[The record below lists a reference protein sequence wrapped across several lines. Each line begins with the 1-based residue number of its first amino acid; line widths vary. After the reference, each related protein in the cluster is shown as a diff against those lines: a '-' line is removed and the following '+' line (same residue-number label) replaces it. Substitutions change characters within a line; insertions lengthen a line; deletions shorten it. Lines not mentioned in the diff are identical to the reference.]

1 MWNSTLHEIKE
12 ERSKQ
17 MLRDEEFRRAL
28 GAEEYRLQSQRIREE
43 REALKKAERR
53 ELRQG
58 ISTAIAY
65 VMVVVW
71 LVAVSAL
78 DVAPLWAGLALFIS
92 TVYLAVYAAARGAL
106 RW

>member
-1 MWNSTLHEIKE
+1 MY
-12 ERSKQ
+12 
-17 MLRDEEFRRAL
+17 RDEELRRAIS
-28 GAEEYRLQSQRIREE
+28 AEEYRMQSQRIREE
-43 REALKKAERR
+43 REALKKAEMR

-78 DVAPLWAGLALFIS
+78 DAAPLAAGLALIVS
-92 TVYLAVYAAARGAL
+92 TAYLAVYAAARG
-106 RW
+106 WMTW

>member
-1 MWNSTLHEIKE
+1 
-12 ERSKQ
+12 
-17 MLRDEEFRRAL
+17 MLKDEEFRRAL
-28 GAEEYRLQSQRIREE
+28 SAEERRMQMQRIREA
-43 REALKKAERR
+43 REAQAKAERK

-65 VMVVVW
+65 VMVVIWIVS
-71 LVAVSAL
+71 VSAL
-78 DVAPLWAGLALFIS
+78 DAAPLGAGLGLFIS

>member
-1 MWNSTLHEIKE
+1 
-12 ERSKQ
+12 
-17 MLRDEEFRRAL
+17 MLRDEELRRAL
-28 GAEEYRLQSQRIREE
+28 SAEERRMQMQRIREE

-71 LVAVSAL
+71 IVAVSAL
-78 DVAPLWAGLALFIS
+78 DAAPLAAGLTMIVS
-92 TVYLAVYAAARGAL
+92 TAYLAVYAAARG
-106 RW
+106 WMKW

>member
-1 MWNSTLHEIKE
+1 
-12 ERSKQ
+12 
-17 MLRDEEFRRAL
+17 MLRDEELRRAL
-28 GAEEYRLQSQRIREE
+28 GAEEYRLQSQRIRQE
-43 REALKKAERR
+43 REALKKSERR

-65 VMVVVW
+65 LMVVVW
-71 LVAVSAL
+71 IVAVSAL
-78 DVAPLWAGLALFIS
+78 DAAPLVAGLALFIS

>member
-1 MWNSTLHEIKE
+1 MY
-12 ERSKQ
+12 
-17 MLRDEEFRRAL
+17 RDEELRRAI

-58 ISTAIAY
+58 IATAIAY

-71 LVAVSAL
+71 IVAVSAL
-78 DVAPLWAGLALFIS
+78 DAAPFGAGLALLIS
-92 TVYLAVYAAARGAL
+92 KVYLAVYAAARCAL

>member
-1 MWNSTLHEIKE
+1 MY
-12 ERSKQ
+12 
-17 MLRDEEFRRAL
+17 RDEELRRAL
-28 GAEEYRLQSQRIREE
+28 SAEERRLKMQRIREA
-43 REALKKAERR
+43 REAQAKAERK

-58 ISTAIAY
+58 VSTAIAY

-78 DVAPLWAGLALFIS
+78 DVAPLGAGLALFIS

>member
-1 MWNSTLHEIKE
+1 
-12 ERSKQ
+12 
-17 MLRDEEFRRAL
+17 MLKDEELRRTI
-28 GAEEYRLQSQRIREE
+28 GAEEYRIQSQRIKDE

-53 ELRQG
+53 KLRQG
-58 ISTAIAY
+58 ISIAIAY

-78 DVAPLWAGLALFIS
+78 DAVPLWAGLALFIS

>member
-1 MWNSTLHEIKE
+1 MY
-12 ERSKQ
+12 
-17 MLRDEEFRRAL
+17 RDEELRRAL
-28 GAEEYRLQSQRIREE
+28 GAEEYRMQSQRIREE

-71 LVAVSAL
+71 IVAVSAL
-78 DVAPLWAGLALFIS
+78 DAAPFQLYIS
-92 TVYLAVYAAARGAL
+92 AFASPAARFKNIKNNIISHHPYSNPSSHECPQQT
-106 RW
+106 

>member
-1 MWNSTLHEIKE
+1 MY
-12 ERSKQ
+12 
-17 MLRDEEFRRAL
+17 RDEELRRAL
-28 GAEEYRLQSQRIREE
+28 SAEERRMQMQRIREA
-43 REALKKAERR
+43 REAQAKAERK

-71 LVAVSAL
+71 IVAVSAL
-78 DVAPLWAGLALFIS
+78 DAAPLVAGLGLFVS

-106 RW
+106 S

>member
-1 MWNSTLHEIKE
+1 
-12 ERSKQ
+12 
-17 MLRDEEFRRAL
+17 MLKDEELRRAL
-28 GAEEYRLQSQRIREE
+28 SAEGRRMQSQRIREE
-43 REALKKAERR
+43 REALKKAARR

-71 LVAVSAL
+71 IVAVSAL
-78 DVAPLWAGLALFIS
+78 DAAPLVAGLGLFIS

>member
-1 MWNSTLHEIKE
+1 MI
-12 ERSKQ
+12 
-17 MLRDEEFRRAL
+17 LRDEEFRRSL
-28 GAEEYRLQSQRIREE
+28 GAEEYRMQSQRIREE
-43 REALKKAERR
+43 LEALKEAERR

-78 DVAPLWAGLALFIS
+78 DAAPLGVGLALFIS

>member
-1 MWNSTLHEIKE
+1 MY
-12 ERSKQ
+12 
-17 MLRDEEFRRAL
+17 RDEELRRAI
-28 GAEEYRLQSQRIREE
+28 GAEEYRMQSQRIREE

-71 LVAVSAL
+71 IVSVSAL
-78 DVAPLWAGLALFIS
+78 DAAPLAAGSALIVS
-92 TVYLAVYAAARGAL
+92 TAYLTIYAAARG
-106 RW
+106 WMKW

>member
-1 MWNSTLHEIKE
+1 MLSTD
-12 ERSKQ
+12 ERIRRAVDQ
-17 MLRDEEFRRAL
+17 VLRDEDLRRSL
-28 GAEEYRLQSQRIREE
+28 GAEEYRKQSQRIREE
-43 REALKKAERR
+43 REVLKKAERQ

-71 LVAVSAL
+71 IVAVSAL
-78 DVAPLWAGLALFIS
+78 DAAPFVAGLALFIS

>member
-1 MWNSTLHEIKE
+1 MY
-12 ERSKQ
+12 
-17 MLRDEEFRRAL
+17 RDEELRRAI
-28 GAEEYRLQSQRIREE
+28 GAEEYRMQRQRISED

-71 LVAVSAL
+71 LVAVGAL
-78 DVAPLWAGLALFIS
+78 DAAPLWAGLAIFIS
-92 TVYLAVYAAARGAL
+92 TVYLAVYAAAIGAL

>member
-1 MWNSTLHEIKE
+1 MY
-12 ERSKQ
+12 RY
-17 MLRDEEFRRAL
+17 EEFRRTL
-28 GAEEYRLQSQRIREE
+28 GAEEYRMQSQRIREE

-71 LVAVSAL
+71 LVSVSAL
-78 DVAPLWAGLALFIS
+78 DAAPLVAGLALFIS

>member
-1 MWNSTLHEIKE
+1 MY
-12 ERSKQ
+12 
-17 MLRDEEFRRAL
+17 RDEELRRAL
-28 GAEEYRLQSQRIREE
+28 GAEEYSVQSQRIREE
-43 REALKKAERR
+43 REALKKAEMR

-71 LVAVSAL
+71 IVAVSAL
-78 DVAPLWAGLALFIS
+78 DAAPLGAGVALFIS

>member
-1 MWNSTLHEIKE
+1 MY
-12 ERSKQ
+12 
-17 MLRDEEFRRAL
+17 RDEELRRAL
-28 GAEEYRLQSQRIREE
+28 CAEEYRMKSQRIREV
-43 REALKKAERR
+43 REAQAKAERK

-78 DVAPLWAGLALFIS
+78 DAAPLWSGLGLFVS

>member
-1 MWNSTLHEIKE
+1 
-12 ERSKQ
+12 
-17 MLRDEEFRRAL
+17 MLRDEELRRAI

-43 REALKKAERR
+43 REALKKAEMR

-78 DVAPLWAGLALFIS
+78 DAAPLWAGLALFIS

>member
-1 MWNSTLHEIKE
+1 MYREDL
-12 ERSKQ
+12 
-17 MLRDEEFRRAL
+17 RRAL
-28 GAEEYRLQSQRIREE
+28 GAEEYRMQSERIRKE
-43 REALKKAERR
+43 REALKKAEMR

-71 LVAVSAL
+71 IVSVSAL
-78 DVAPLWAGLALFIS
+78 DAYPLWAGLALFIS

>member
-1 MWNSTLHEIKE
+1 MY
-12 ERSKQ
+12 
-17 MLRDEEFRRAL
+17 RDEELRRAL
-28 GAEEYRLQSQRIREE
+28 SAEERRLQMQRIREE
-43 REALKKAERR
+43 REALAKAERR

-65 VMVVVW
+65 VMAVIWCVS
-71 LVAVSAL
+71 VSAL
-78 DVAPLWAGLALFIS
+78 DAAPLWAGLALFIS

>member
-1 MWNSTLHEIKE
+1 MP
-12 ERSKQ
+12 
-17 MLRDEEFRRAL
+17 RDEELRRAI

-43 REALKKAERR
+43 REALKKAERK

-65 VMVVVW
+65 VMLVVW
-71 LVAVSAL
+71 IVAVSAL
-78 DVAPLWAGLALFIS
+78 DAAPLWAGLGLFIS